1 MIRIK
6 KAMPQIKGSLGSI
19 VIASENISQ
28 GMGMKKT
35 VQRKGDDP
43 MNYIRVECKIPQSMK
58 YNVGNL
64 SVFNFA

>member
-1 MIRIK
+1 
-6 KAMPQIKGSLGSI
+6 MPQIKGSLGSI

-43 MNYIRVECKIPQSMK
+43 MNYIRV
-58 YNVGNL
+58 
-64 SVFNFA
+64 